1 MTVLDEIIQFIANN
15 PALKFLAAVLI
26 SLLVAL
32 LTNLVIRK
40 LLKPLVKKTKTMV
53 DDIIIRNFSSL
64 VFYIIL
70 LVGIRVGVSFFELET
85 LVVNNVID
93 TVLILIVLRILIKM
107 ITNFADHWMDLW
119 QNRTDAR
126 AEERLIPF
134 LQKIVKTVV
143 IILGVIFI
151 FSAWEIDI
159 SPLLATAGIAGLA
172 VGLAVKDSLGNIL
185 GGLQLVMDK
194 TFKVG
199 DKVQLDSGEVGVILD
214 IGLRSMKLR
223 TFDNEIIFIPNGYL
237 ANSKIKNFTQPDF
250 SMRVNVDFGVEYGS
264 DPEQVRTVVLE
275 AVQKIEAVLA
285 DPPPVVHFMEM
296 ADFSLNFTARAWVK
310 EYSQA
315 YGTSLE
321 MRDAVYR
328 GLNKAG
334 IGIPFPTHTVYTR
347 KED

>member
-1 MTVLDEIIQFIANN
+1 MTAFDKIFQFILDN
-15 PALKFLAAVLI
+15 PVLEFLASVLI
-26 SLLVAL
+26 ALLAAL

-64 VFYIIL
+64 IFYIIL
-70 LVGIRVGVSFFELET
+70 LVGIRVGVSFFELQT
-85 LVVNNVID
+85 PVVNNVVD

-107 ITNFADHWMDLW
+107 ITNFSNHWMELW
-119 QNRTDAR
+119 RNRTDAR

-151 FSAWEIDI
+151 FSAWKIDI

-172 VGLAVKDSLGNIL
+172 VGLAVKDSLGNVL

-199 DKVQLDSGEVGVILD
+199 DKVQLDSGEMGVIMD

-223 TFDNEIIFIPNGYL
+223 TYDNEIIFVPNGYL
-237 ANSKIKNFTQPDF
+237 ANSKIKNFTQPDT
-250 SMRVNVDFGVEYGS
+250 SVRVNVGFGVEYGS
-264 DPEQVRTVVLE
+264 DPDHVRQVVLQAIRE
-275 AVQKIEAVLA
+275 IDAVLE
-285 DPPPVVHFMEM
+285 DPPPAVHFMEM
-296 ADFSLNFTARAWVK
+296 ADFSLNFTARAWVS
-310 EYSQA
+310 EYSLA

-321 MRDAVYR
+321 MRDVIYGA
-328 GLNKAG
+328 LNRAG
-334 IGIPFPTHTVYTR
+334 IGIPFPTHTIYNH
-347 KED
+347 KAD